1 MNIKINA
8 YNAENWKEITVKSSL
23 PESIKKLEELARN
36 IWWYWDAEAKDLF
49 RKIDYNAWV
58 EAQSN
63 PVLLLN
69 ILSHDQLVE
78 LGENQEF
85 IQKLNSIYE
94 RFSKYI
100 NAPKK
105 ADKPSIAYFSMEY
118 GLTKSSKSIQVD
130 WAY

>member
-85 IQKLNSIYE
+85 IQTEQHLRKIFKIHQRSQKL
-94 RFSKYI
+94 I
-100 NAPKK
+100 NLPLPISAWNT
-105 ADKPSIAYFSMEY
+105 D
-118 GLTKSSKSIQVD
+118 
-130 WAY
+130 